1 MPEHR
6 HGLPPLG
13 PKAGS
18 PKHDGDGGLRSR
30 SRRPPTTAAR
40 AARVGAH
47 PSSSLPGGITGALSV
62 PVSPPPQGRPPF
74 GNPSQRG
81 AHSGCTRPATCAEQ
95 DGYALAHVAS
105 NAGLANHQW
114 LPTGGPPARPGTLQ
128 APPVATGGG
137 TMAASILNTHFWNMY
152 CMLYIY
158 STYTTV
164 SKKRF
169 DTIAMFT
176 VSACDRQCPS
186 IGFTK

>member
-40 AARVGAH
+40 ATRVGAH

-128 APPVATGGG
+128 APPVATKIGSV
-137 TMAASILNTHFWNMY
+137 APRSSIFTNFRPNPSPGSHFRGRFPFFFLSGLLKVDVKKNTFFFV
-152 CMLYIY
+152 C
-158 STYTTV
+158 V
-164 SKKRF
+164 AF
-169 DTIAMFT
+169 
-176 VSACDRQCPS
+176 
-186 IGFTK
+186 